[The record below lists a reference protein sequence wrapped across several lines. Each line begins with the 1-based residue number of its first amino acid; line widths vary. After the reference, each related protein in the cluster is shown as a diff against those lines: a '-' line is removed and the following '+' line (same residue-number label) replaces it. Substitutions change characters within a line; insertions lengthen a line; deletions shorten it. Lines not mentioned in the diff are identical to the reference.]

1 MIQRQA
7 DTKNTKSYIPPVWKT
22 VGMNRGV
29 QKLNAC
35 KYSRELINV
44 QVLLRGLKKMILHR
58 ALKKKTKSKKN
69 PIEKGGGNLQKIR
82 PKKLDGKIPHKEQ

>member
-1 MIQRQA
+1 MSQRQA

-35 KYSRELINV
+35 KYSTELINV
-44 QVLLRGLKKMILHR
+44 QVLLRGLKKIYSTELQ
-58 ALKKKTKSKKN
+58 KKTKVKEE
-69 PIEKGGGNLQKIR
+69 PYRKGGGKS
-82 PKKLDGKIPHKEQ
+82 PKD

>member
-1 MIQRQA
+1 MSQRQA

-44 QVLLRGLKKMILHR
+44 QVLLRGLKKIYSTELQ
-58 ALKKKTKSKKN
+58 KKTKVKEE
-69 PIEKGGGNLQKIR
+69 PYRKGGGKS
-82 PKKLDGKIPHKEQ
+82 PKD